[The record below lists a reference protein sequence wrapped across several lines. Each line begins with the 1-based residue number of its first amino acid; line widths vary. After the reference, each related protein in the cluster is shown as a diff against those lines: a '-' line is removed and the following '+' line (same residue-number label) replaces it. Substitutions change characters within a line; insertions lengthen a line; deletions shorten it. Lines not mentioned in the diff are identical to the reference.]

1 MHSMV
6 VGNLNFFVY
15 SQKCARIQFAGAD
28 LYQKIFVLKVS
39 YGKLEHS

>member
-1 MHSMV
+1 MHSMGAWKINV
-6 VGNLNFFVY
+6 FAS

>member
-1 MHSMV
+1 MK
-6 VGNLNFFVY
+6 
-15 SQKCARIQFAGAD
+15 KCARIQFAGAD